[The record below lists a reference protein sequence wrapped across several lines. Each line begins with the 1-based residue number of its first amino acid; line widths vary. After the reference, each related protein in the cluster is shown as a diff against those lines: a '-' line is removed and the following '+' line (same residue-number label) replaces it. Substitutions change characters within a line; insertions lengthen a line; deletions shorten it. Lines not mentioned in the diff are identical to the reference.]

1 MPRQQRWDGLCAPAH
16 AITRHDISIKPGI
29 KPGINPG
36 IKRGMKPPV
45 KVNARQP
52 AGAAAPRTEQ
62 QLRGQAG
69 EDAALAFLQQQGLT
83 LVMRNFRCK
92 AGEIDLVMAAA
103 NALVFVEVR
112 QRASSRFGGAGASIG
127 AAKQRRLILTA
138 QFYLQRYRT
147 PPPCRFDVVTIDGGR
162 INWITDAIST

>member
-1 MPRQQRWDGLCAPAH
+1 
-16 AITRHDISIKPGI
+16 
-29 KPGINPG
+29 
-36 IKRGMKPPV
+36 MKPAP
-45 KVNARQP
+45 KAKAQPTARQP
-52 AGAAAPRTEQ
+52 CGAAAPRTQQ

-69 EDAALAFLQQQGLT
+69 EDAALAYLQQQGLL

-103 NALVFVEVR
+103 NTLVFVEVR

-138 QFYLQRYRT
+138 QFYLQRYRM
-147 PPPCRFDVVTIDGGR
+147 PPPCRFDVVTIDGGQ
-162 INWITDAIST
+162 INWITDAIAG